1 MGVDAS
7 TGRVVTERS
16 QLEFS
21 TDLTAAL
28 KAIDSI
34 AEGRGWCNVVPR
46 VVEDVPD
53 HKINFGGLWVNK
65 GVVEASFV
73 TAPPRHG
80 EAQPSALGVLHTRG
94 KLGRERIASLLEGAP
109 FRVTQDHNQRGLL
122 LEVPVG
128 TPAKQVLDVMIS
140 MASSLCD
147 YEMTGIWRMDLY
159 VRQ

>member
-1 MGVDAS
+1 
-7 TGRVVTERS
+7 VTERS

-21 TDLTAAL
+21 TDMTAAL
-28 KAIDSI
+28 KAIDSV
-34 AEGRGWCNVVPR
+34 AAGRGWCNVVPR

-73 TAPPRHG
+73 TAPPHHG
-80 EAQPSALGVLHTRG
+80 EAQPSTLGVLHTRG
-94 KLGRERIASLLEGAP
+94 KLGRERIVSLLEGAP

-122 LEVPVG
+122 LEVPVNS
-128 TPAKQVLDVMIS
+128 PAKQVLDVMIS
-140 MASSLCD
+140 IASSLCD